1 VRVLHVV
8 PSYIPAWRYGGTIHA
23 VHGQCKWLVRSGI
36 DVHVYTTNVDGEGDS
51 DVPLER
57 PVDLDGVQVTYFPC
71 RRMRRIYRSP
81 RMAAALEGRVGEFDL
96 LHLHSVFLW
105 PTWAAAR
112 LAKRAGVPYI
122 IAPEGMLVRE
132 LIRRK
137 SRWAKTL
144 WINLIERRSLSAAAA
159 IHTTSPRELEEFMS
173 FGFDAAEP
181 FMIPHGIDV
190 AELAPPSFK
199 PPAPPDGMRARIL
212 FLGRISW
219 EKGLDRLVPAL
230 RHLKEVEL
238 VLAGND
244 ESGYSRQL
252 EELARQE
259 GLRDRLTFMGP
270 VLGEEKWKLLRSAAL
285 VVLPSYSENF
295 GMVALE
301 AMAVGRPVVVTPE
314 VGLSAM
320 VAEADSGIV
329 VAGEPDVLGPAI
341 DTLLRDP
348 DKLKR
353 CGANGRR
360 VIEERFTWESVAG
373 RLYRK
378 YEEIVQ
384 RT

>member
-23 VHGQCKWLVRSGI
+23 VHGQCKGLAKDGV

-51 DVPLER
+51 EVPLER
-57 PVDLDGVQVTYFPC
+57 PVDLDGVKVTYFPC
-71 RRMRRIYRSP
+71 RSMRRIYRSP
-81 RMAAALEGRVGEFDL
+81 GMAAALKGRVGEFDL

-112 LAKRAGVPYI
+112 QAKRAGVPYI
-122 IAPEGMLVRE
+122 VAPEGMLVRE

-137 SRWAKTL
+137 SRWAKRL
-144 WINLIERRSLSAAAA
+144 WINLIERRSLRSAAG
-159 IHTTSPRELEEFMS
+159 IHTTSPRELEEFKS
-173 FGFDAAEP
+173 FDFNAVEP
-181 FMIPHGIDV
+181 FLIPHGIDL

-199 PPAPPDGMRARIL
+199 PPAPPEGMRARIL

-219 EKGLDRLVPAL
+219 EKGLDRLVPAMG
-230 RHLKEVEL
+230 HLPEVEL
-238 VLAGND
+238 VIAGND
-244 ESGYSRQL
+244 ESGYSAELKELGRQSGSL
-252 EELARQE
+252 
-259 GLRDRLTFMGP
+259 DRMTFLGP

-341 DTLLRDP
+341 DALLRDP
-348 DKLKR
+348 EQLKR
-353 CGANGRR
+353 KGANGRR
-360 VIEERFTWESVAG
+360 TIEERFTWESVAG
-373 RLYRK
+373 RLRRK
-378 YEEIVQ
+378 YEEIIQ
-384 RT
+384 GT